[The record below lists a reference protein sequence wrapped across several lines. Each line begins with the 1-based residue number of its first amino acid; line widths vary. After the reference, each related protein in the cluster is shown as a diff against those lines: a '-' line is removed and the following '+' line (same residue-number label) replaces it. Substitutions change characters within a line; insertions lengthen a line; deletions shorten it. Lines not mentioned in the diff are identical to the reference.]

1 MAEREEPGGDRRRHP
16 ERPPGGGRPAPRRRP
31 EDAIPPRRAQ
41 GAAPVPRRRPPEG
54 RAYDGPPPRRRTDA
68 PPPRRRPAPP
78 PGSTEETVVFEPVG
92 GGTATEE
99 RPPRELGKGGAAIR
113 TVGELLIT
121 AGLVVL
127 LFMVYEVY
135 VTDLFSANKQSE
147 ASSELDGEWGK
158 DRQLHPDLV
167 DGKAFARIHIPVF
180 GADFNF
186 TIQEGTTEAALEVG
200 PGHYKGTAL
209 PGEPGNFAIAGHR
222 VGKGAP
228 FNDLDNLSSCDQ
240 IIIETQTDFYIY
252 KVLPYKDE
260 VEGWAAGKG
269 AQPKCKN
276 VGTLRD
282 PNAVDGGAYGETNGR
297 RIVFPTKG
305 DTVNPVPYKDP
316 GILPKADQVSLLTL
330 TTCHPK
336 FSAKER
342 LIIHAVLAQQVPKN
356 QVGTYAEL
364 LPKISEAR

>member
-1 MAEREEPGGDRRRHP
+1 M
-16 ERPPGGGRPAPRRRP
+16 
-31 EDAIPPRRAQ
+31 
-41 GAAPVPRRRPPEG
+41 
-54 RAYDGPPPRRRTDA
+54 
-68 PPPRRRPAPP
+68 
-78 PGSTEETVVFEPVG
+78 
-92 GGTATEE
+92 
-99 RPPRELGKGGAAIR
+99 GKGGAAVR

-135 VTDLFSANKQSE
+135 VTDLFSAGKQSE
-147 ASSELDGEWGK
+147 ASTELDGEWGK
-158 DRQLHPDLV
+158 DRTLHPELV

-209 PGEPGNFAIAGHR
+209 PGEPGNFAVAGHR

-240 IIIETQTDFYIY
+240 IVIETQTDFYIY

-269 AQPKCKN
+269 AEPKCDK

-282 PNAVDGGAYGETNGR
+282 PNAADGGPYGETNGR

-305 DTVNPVPYKDP
+305 ETVNPVPYKDP
-316 GILPKADQVSLLTL
+316 EILPKAEQVSLLTL
-330 TTCHPK
+330 TTCHPQ

-342 LIIHAVLAQQVPKN
+342 LIIHSVLTQQVPKN
-356 QVGTYAEL
+356 QVGSYAEL